1 MSREETQPDTHQNA
15 INGSA
20 GGPTGEE
27 VPWDR
32 WVRDSL
38 LGDDQAQAALYSHCH
53 PMVYRLVRRMAGSEC
68 ADDLTQQVFLQAF
81 RKLDQYRGQ
90 AKFHTWLYRLAVNEV
105 LQWVRRRRSPV
116 GPLLADPP
124 EPKAG
129 VAARV
134 EQRDMLDWALKQLDP
149 ELRAVFLLKEQH
161 GQSYREIAEAVGIPE
176 GTVGSR
182 MNRARQQLRNLLTL
196 AGWEG

>member
-1 MSREETQPDTHQNA
+1 MRCPGSGGCAIACLAMIRHRRRCIPIAARWSTDWYAGWREVN
-15 INGSA
+15 
-20 GGPTGEE
+20 
-27 VPWDR
+27 V
-32 WVRDSL
+32 
-38 LGDDQAQAALYSHCH
+38 
-53 PMVYRLVRRMAGSEC
+53 

-90 AKFHTWLYRLAVNEV
+90 AKFQTWLYRLAVNEV